1 MKKTM
6 KRILTL
12 ALTAMMALT
21 AVPAF
26 AEEETTEGLTQDLVV
41 LYTSDVH
48 CGVEQNFTLAGLA
61 QIRQAY
67 EDAGYYTL
75 LVDDGDFI
83 QGEALG
89 TMTTGEA
96 LIDLMN
102 AVGYDVAIPGNH
114 EFDYGMDRF
123 LELTDKAEFPYVS
136 VNFNKEGEP
145 VFDPYVIKE
154 FDGVK
159 FAFLGITTPKTLT
172 SSTPRYFQDED
183 GNFIYGFFQS
193 DDGQLLYS
201 KVQEAVD
208 NARAEGADYVIAMC
222 HLGNEAECRPF
233 CYDDIITNTTGIDL
247 LLDGHSHDTDQVMV
261 KNKDGIEIPRSA
273 VGTKLACI
281 GTATFSTDGSISTN
295 LLTWELPLSAQT
307 VFAVDNPVTTAT
319 QEATQELNEKL
330 SEVVAT
336 SEYDLT
342 IADPAATDDNG
353 RPIRIVRRT
362 ETNLG
367 DLCADAYRY
376 AGNADIAMA
385 NGGGIRVSI
394 PAGDI
399 TRNDL
404 LTVHPF
410 NNAICV
416 MEVTGQQI
424 LDMLEWGTRVV
435 PEESGGFPQV
445 SGLTYEIHTYLD
457 STCTSDDDGLF
468 TGVAGEYRVKNVLVG
483 GEPLDLEKTYRLAG
497 TNYILLDEGDGYTMF
512 KDAVLLEENIVL
524 DNQALLNYIQ
534 EVLGGVIGEE
544 YSDPYGQGRIV
555 AVEAAPGEN
564 AAEEETEA
572 ATEARQEQAPAASE
586 TQAEQTTEAAA
597 EVTTEAAAEAAT
609 EAAEDATEAAEE
621 TTEEAAEEGT
631 EAPVDWEE
639 TEDAAEDIAEEAPAE
654 ETTAAA

>member
-6 KRILTL
+6 KRILSL
-12 ALTAMMALT
+12 ALTVMMALT

-639 TEDAAEDIAEEAPAE
+639 TEDAAEDIAEEAFAE